1 MGSVPT
7 PYKALQ
13 GGGQCGSCAHTQ
25 QHSTGRKT
33 VWAMCPHPGE
43 HYIQEDS
50 VDQEDRLR
58 SHPGNM
64 CALLSRKKRM
74 LFMSPKEQVTCGI
87 MIFVGYRLQ
96 EMEGGS
102 A

>member
-1 MGSVPT
+1 M
-7 PYKALQ
+7 
-13 GGGQCGSCAHTQ
+13 
-25 QHSTGRKT
+25 
-33 VWAMCPHPGE
+33 WAMCPHPGE
-43 HYIQEDS
+43 HYTQEDG

-64 CALLSRKKRM
+64 CAPLSRKKRM
-74 LFMSPKEQVTCGI
+74 LFMSPKEQVTCDI
-87 MIFVGYRLQ
+87 MIFVAKDHVPLLQ